1 MSKYLRMTRAMP
13 KVAVRLPTLLA
24 DILDGQKRI
33 HVSGD
38 TLAEAFL
45 DLKKRHPKLA
55 VHIFDET
62 GNFREHVLCFVNDTN
77 TRWLESM
84 DQSLVDGDSLT
95 IVQAVSG
102 G

>member
-1 MSKYLRMTRAMP
+1 MP
-13 KVAVRLPTLLA
+13 EIAVILPTLLA
-24 DILDGQKRI
+24 DVVNGQKRV
-33 HVSGD
+33 HVSAG
-38 TLAEAFL
+38 TLVEAFM

-62 GNFREHVLCFVNDTN
+62 GNLREHVLCFLNDTN

-84 DQSLVDGDSLT
+84 NQSLVEGDSLT